1 MATATGGA
9 VTTYAGSAAGA
20 AASPCGNVD
29 AIGTNARFGA
39 PYGLAVSPLDGS
51 QWVADGTYHRI
62 RRIAPSAAG
71 SFVTQGATEHLA
83 GSLTGAAG
91 FLDGVGS
98 AAAFSS
104 SYALMFDPASAT
116 GLAFVAEETKVRT
129 LSLIAALRARSRLLR
144 EYRPNL
150 TFFQPARASQ
160 NTFLALSRL
169 FDFRPIFSFSIPP

>member
-1 MATATGGA
+1 
-9 VTTYAGSAAGA
+9 
-20 AASPCGNVD
+20 
-29 AIGTNARFGA
+29 
-39 PYGLAVSPLDGS
+39 
-51 QWVADGTYHRI
+51 
-62 RRIAPSAAG
+62 
-71 SFVTQGATEHLA
+71 
-83 GSLTGAAG
+83 
-91 FLDGVGS
+91 VGS